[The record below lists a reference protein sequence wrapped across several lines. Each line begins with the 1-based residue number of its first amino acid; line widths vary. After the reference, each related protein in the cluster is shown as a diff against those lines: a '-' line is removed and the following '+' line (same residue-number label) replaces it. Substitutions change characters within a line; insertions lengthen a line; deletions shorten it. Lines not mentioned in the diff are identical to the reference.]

1 MDVWE
6 ADPTYVGGI
15 SRTVVHKG
23 FRFDIG
29 GHRFFSKSGEVEAF
43 WTEILGDDMLT
54 RNRLSRIFYDGKFYN
69 YPLEASE
76 VVRNLGKRESLLS
89 VGSYLSKKLFPVHQ
103 PANLEEWVTNKF
115 GARLYA
121 KFFKSY
127 TEKVWGVPCREIA
140 ADWAAQRIKGLSLT
154 RAALAAFWSPPATEA
169 GSDRSKVI
177 KSLITSF
184 RYPRL
189 GPGMMWEATAEHVRA
204 LGGQVTLG
212 ARVTQLI
219 RVDGAAEEATEG
231 MARGEKAAACWQ
243 LEVEGPGLG
252 AAGLAAGTRTYD
264 QIICSAPL
272 SWLVRSIR
280 PGLAAEAL
288 AAAAALKY
296 RDFITVALMLRTSKD
311 FPDHWIYI
319 HDPGIRAGRIQNFA
333 NWSPEMVPDSAIT
346 CLGLEYFCFQG
357 DDLWSMADD
366 ELIALA
372 ARELEALGLAG
383 NEPIVDGAVVRQP
396 KAYPV
401 YDDTYKTHIQSI
413 QAALM
418 SAGEGLQVVGRNGMH
433 KYNNQDHSMM
443 TAMLAVKNI
452 LSNQPIYDTW
462 KVNQDAEY
470 IETTGEATP

>member
-54 RNRLSRIFYDGKFYN
+54 RDRLSRIFYGGKFYN

-76 VVRNLGKRESLLS
+76 VIRNLGKRESLLS
-89 VGSYLSKKLFPVHQ
+89 VGSYLSKKLFPHHR

-140 ADWAAQRIKGLSLT
+140 ADWAAQRIKGLSLS

-177 KSLITSF
+177 KSLIASF

-189 GPGMMWEATAEHVRA
+189 GPGMMWEATAERVRA

-212 ARVTQLI
+212 ARVTQVI
-219 RVDGAAEEATEG
+219 RVDGAAAEATEA
-231 MARGEKAAACWQ
+231 MARGEQAAPCWQ
-243 LEVEGPGLG
+243 LEVEG
-252 AAGLAAGTRTYD
+252 AGLAASTRTYD
-264 QIICSAPL
+264 HIISSAPL

-280 PGLAAEAL
+280 PGLGPEAME
-288 AAAAALKY
+288 AAAALKY
-296 RDFITVALMLRTSKD
+296 RDFITVAVMFRTSRA

-319 HDPGIRAGRIQNFA
+319 HDPEIQAGRIQNFA
-333 NWSPEMVPDSAIT
+333 NWSPEMVPDPTIT

-357 DDLWSMADD
+357 DALWAMADGD
-366 ELIALA
+366 LIALA
-372 ARELEALGLAG
+372 TRELETLGLAG
-383 NEPIVDGAVVRQP
+383 NEAILDGAVMRQP

-401 YDDTYKTHIQSI
+401 YDDTYIAHIQCI
-413 QAALM
+413 RAALP

-443 TAMLAVKNI
+443 TAMLAAKNI
-452 LSNQPIYDTW
+452 LGHQPIYDPW
-462 KVNQDAEY
+462 NVNQDAEY
-470 IETTGEATP
+470 IEAAGEDTR